1 MLGIVVGT
9 AVSFVVIVV
18 PSHHVFSRKPS
29 ESFTITV
36 SPKSLSV
43 ARGGSDNIYVT
54 FSPSEY
60 GAQLSPSMVMENSD
74 YWAQGFGEIDGF
86 SGTINQNSFVY
97 NFDIENNVL
106 PGTYTVTL
114 TVVTHV
120 PVPSLTAS
128 ENITL
133 TVT

>member
-1 MLGIVVGT
+1 MFGIVVGII
-9 AVSFVVIVV
+9 VSFVVIVAL
-18 PSHHVFSRKPS
+18 SHHSSSRKPS

-36 SPKSLSV
+36 SPKSLIV
-43 ARGGSDNIYVT
+43 ARGGSGTLIVT

-60 GAQLSPSMVMENSD
+60 GSRLSPSMVMENSD
-74 YWAQGFGEIDGF
+74 YWAEGFGEIDGF
-86 SGTINQNSFVY
+86 SSPIDQNSFAY
-97 NFDIENNVL
+97 DFEIENNVP

-120 PVPSLTAS
+120 PVPSLTVS

-133 TVT
+133 KVT